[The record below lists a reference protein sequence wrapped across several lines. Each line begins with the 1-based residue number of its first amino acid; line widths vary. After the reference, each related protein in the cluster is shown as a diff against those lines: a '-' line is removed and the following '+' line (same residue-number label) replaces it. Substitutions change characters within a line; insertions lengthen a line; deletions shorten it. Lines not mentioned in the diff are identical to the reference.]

1 MAQNRFYSSLTKRT
15 TTTVDPGTSGTTLT
29 VVDTTSFSVL
39 DLTFPYT
46 VLINWGVSDQEIVT
60 VTARP
65 TSTTFTIIRG
75 QDGTTGQTHAVG
87 ATVDHGVSAR
97 DFNEAGAHIGASSA
111 VHGLAGS
118 VVGTSDSQTLSNKS
132 TSDNFGVGGAAIKA
146 GETWHTP
153 TYSGTWA
160 GSTTFNTSLTGVQTL
175 RFRKDAE
182 DNVWLCGAFVAGT
195 GPTNPI
201 FVLPSGSRPATSQ
214 LVVAEQSGTSVLIG
228 SLFVST
234 SGNVSIFGGNA
245 NLTSTAAATYFVN
258 AKFPLGN
265 IS

>member
-1 MAQNRFYSSLTKRT
+1 M
-15 TTTVDPGTSGTTLT
+15 
-29 VVDTTSFSVL
+29 VDTTSFSPL
-39 DLTFPYT
+39 DATFPYT
-46 VLINWGVSDQEIVT
+46 VLINWGVTDQEIVT

-75 QDGTTGQTHAVG
+75 QDGTTGQAHSVG

-97 DFNEAGAHIGASSA
+97 DFNDAGAHIGASAA

-146 GETWHTP
+146 SETWHTP
-153 TYSGTWA
+153 TYSGTWG
-160 GSTTFNTSLTGVQTL
+160 GSTVFNTSLTGLQTL
-175 RFRKDAE
+175 RYRKDAE
-182 DNVWLCGAFVAGT
+182 DNVWLCGCFVAGA

-201 FVLPSGSRPATSQ
+201 FNLPSGWRPATSQ
-214 LVVAEQSGTSVLIG
+214 LVVAEQSGGTVLIG
-228 SLFVST
+228 SLFVS
-234 SGNVSIFGGNA
+234 SGGNVSIFGGNINL
-245 NLTSTAAATYFVN
+245 NLTASATYFVN